1 MSENINTLIDL
12 GSNNLKCATFSYE
25 GKKSNLIAFSEK
37 KTRGIHNSII
47 TNFDEACK
55 SLSSVISDVEKKS
68 KITLEKITVI
78 IEPKELVTTRITN
91 FKKMEGNK
99 IDKSDINFLLR
110 ESKKNVEK
118 NDKNFSQI
126 HIFNNI
132 YKVDEKIYKELPINI
147 FCNKLSVENIFVSLP
162 LNILKNIN
170 AVFNYCNLEINKFIS
185 SSYAS
190 GIYLFDKQNLQEG
203 CVIIDIGFEK
213 TSVAIFQNYS
223 LIKLSVFPIGSN
235 HISKDISKVC
245 YLNQEEAEKIKL
257 DYLLSNKLDKNNSN
271 IDYLPEEY
279 FIFSKYRKIPLNFI
293 HDIISSRVEEIMQQI
308 IKQMNIIDLKNI
320 NQRLFFIGGGS
331 GIVKNIE
338 KINSGF
344 DNSLFKNFDIIDNNE
359 INLNSIN
366 CISGQNLF
374 LNGWPSEAVGIP
386 MQDQKKG
393 IFTRFFEL
401 FN

>member
-1 MSENINTLIDL
+1 
-12 GSNNLKCATFSYE
+12 
-25 GKKSNLIAFSEK
+25 
-37 KTRGIHNSII
+37 
-47 TNFDEACK
+47 
-55 SLSSVISDVEKKS
+55 
-68 KITLEKITVI
+68 
-78 IEPKELVTTRITN
+78 
-91 FKKMEGNK
+91 MEGNK

>member
-1 MSENINTLIDL
+1 MSKNINTLIDL
-12 GSNNLKCATFSYE
+12 GSNNLKCAIFSYE

-37 KTRGIHNSII
+37 KTQGIHNSII
-47 TNFDEACK
+47 TNFDEACE
-55 SLSSVISDVEKKS
+55 SLNSVISDVEKKS

-78 IEPKELVTTRITN
+78 IEPRELVTTRITN

-99 IDKSDINFLLR
+99 IDKNDINFLLR

-118 NDKNFSQI
+118 NDKSLSQI

-170 AVFNYCNLEINKFIS
+170 AVFNHCNLEINKFIS

-293 HDIISSRVEEIMQQI
+293 HDIINSRAEEIMQHI
-308 IKQMNIIDLKNI
+308 IKQMNITDLKNI

-359 INLNSIN
+359 INLNSIS

-386 MQDQKKG
+386 IQDQKKG